1 MGAVG
6 NWDGRLR
13 VKPLLATTEMSIT
26 LISLLFF
33 SQVLASPRPPRPEE
47 LDPNDDAEVFG
58 GPVRTNT
65 DYESDFLPGGFG
77 GFRPRVR
84 VFVLPLGGSEDTG
97 SVFPG
102 QRPHSFGNVFNIL
115 RSLLGNRPSLVSS
128 SEDDT
133 AVTESKRPCL
143 LCSFF
148 KDSFDDVQDHIN
160 TVKDRENEIDIDP
173 KDDGLNINNSTHS
186 RKVLE
191 DGSVV
196 HINKT
201 VIADTDEDGNS
212 FFFHRA
218 VFHNIGNSEASEE
231 NDATEDEENPVE
243 EEVSDLSNE
252 EEEPADY
259 PETGVDDGLLA

>member
-1 MGAVG
+1 MG
-6 NWDGRLR
+6 
-13 VKPLLATTEMSIT
+13 KPLLATTEMSIT

-33 SQVLASPRPPRPEE
+33 SLVFASPRPPRPEE
-47 LDPNDDAEVFG
+47 LGPNDDAEVFG

-173 KDDGLNINNSTHS
+173 KDDGLNIN
-186 RKVLE
+186 
-191 DGSVV
+191 
-196 HINKT
+196 KT

>member
-6 NWDGRLR
+6 NWHGRLTG
-13 VKPLLATTEMSIT
+13 KPLLATTEMSIF

-33 SQVLASPRPPRPEE
+33 SQVFASPRPQRLEE

-65 DYESDFLPGGFG
+65 DYESDFIPGGFG

-84 VFVLPLGGSEDTG
+84 VFVLPLAGSEDTE
-97 SVFPG
+97 SVFP
-102 QRPHSFGNVFNIL
+102 
-115 RSLLGNRPSLVSS
+115 SLVPS

-148 KDSFDDVQDHIN
+148 KDSFDNVQDHIN
-160 TVKDRENEIDIDP
+160 TVKDRENEIDFDP
-173 KDDGLNINNSTHS
+173 KDDGLDINNSTHT

-212 FFFHRA
+212 FFFHQA

-231 NDATEDEENPVE
+231 NDATEDEEKTVE
-243 EEVSDLSNE
+243 DVSDLSNE
-252 EEEPADY
+252 EEEPKDD
-259 PETGVDDGLLA
+259 PETGVDEGLLA

>member
-1 MGAVG
+1 MGQLVI
-6 NWDGRLR
+6 GRIT
-13 VKPLLATTEMSIT
+13 VKPLLATMR
-26 LISLLFF
+26 ISFI
-33 SQVLASPRPPRPEE
+33 SQVFSSPLPQ
-47 LDPNDDAEVFG
+47 DPDDDAEVFG

-65 DYESDFLPGGFG
+65 DYESDFIPGGFG

-84 VFVLPLGGSEDTG
+84 VFVLPLGGSSDTE
-97 SVFPG
+97 SVFPSD
-102 QRPHSFGNVFNIL
+102 RPHSFGNVFNIL
-115 RSLLGNRPSLVSS
+115 RSILGDRPSLVPST
-128 SEDDT
+128 EDDT
-133 AVTESKRPCL
+133 TVTENKKPCL

-148 KDSFDDVQDHIN
+148 KDSFDDVQEHIN
-160 TVKDRENEIDIDP
+160 TVQDRENEIDFDP
-173 KDDGLNINNSTHS
+173 QEDGLDINNSTHT

-218 VFHNIGNSEASEE
+218 VFHNIGNSEAPEE
-231 NDATEDEENPVE
+231 NDANEDEEEIV

-252 EEEPADY
+252 EEEAQDY
-259 PETGVDDGLLA
+259 PETGVDEGLLA

>member
-1 MGAVG
+1 M
-6 NWDGRLR
+6 R
-13 VKPLLATTEMSIT
+13 IF
-26 LISLLFF
+26 LISLLFI
-33 SQVLASPRPPRPEE
+33 SQVFSSPRPQDS
-47 LDPNDDAEVFG
+47 DPNDDAEVFG

-84 VFVLPLGGSEDTG
+84 VVVLPLGGSQDTE
-97 SVFPG
+97 SVFPS
-102 QRPHSFGNVFNIL
+102 QRPSFGNVFNIL
-115 RSLLGNRPSLVSS
+115 RSILGNRPSLVSS

-133 AVTESKRPCL
+133 TVTETKRPCL

-160 TVKDRENEIDIDP
+160 TVKDRENEIDFDP
-173 KDDGLNINNSTHS
+173 QEDGLNINNSTHT

-191 DGSVV
+191 DGTVV

-201 VIADTDEDGNS
+201 VIADTDEAGNS

-218 VFHNIGNSEASEE
+218 VFHNIGNAEAAEE
-231 NDATEDEENPVE
+231 NDANEEE
-243 EEVSDLSNE
+243 KTAEEVSDLSNE
-252 EEEPADY
+252 EEEADDY
-259 PETGVDDGLLA
+259 PET

>member
-1 MGAVG
+1 MGQLVI
-6 NWDGRLR
+6 GRIT
-13 VKPLLATTEMSIT
+13 VKPLLATTEMRIF
-26 LISLLFF
+26 LISLLFI
-33 SQVLASPRPPRPEE
+33 SQVFSKPRPQ
-47 LDPNDDAEVFG
+47 DPNDDAEVFG

-65 DYESDFLPGGFG
+65 DYESDFIPGGFG

-84 VFVLPLGGSEDTG
+84 VVVLPIGDSSDTDLGFS
-97 SVFPG
+97 G

-115 RSLLGNRPSLVSS
+115 RSILGSRPSLVSS

-133 AVTESKRPCL
+133 AVTETKRPCL
-143 LCSFF
+143 LCTFF

-160 TVKDRENEIDIDP
+160 TVKDRENEIDFDP
-173 KDDGLNINNSTHS
+173 KEDGLEINNSTHT

-191 DGSVV
+191 DGTVV

-218 VFHNIGNSEASEE
+218 VFHNIGNSEDSEAT
-231 NDATEDEENPVE
+231 DANEAEEETV
-243 EEVSDLSNE
+243 EEVSDLSTE
-252 EEEPADY
+252 EEEPEDD
-259 PETGVDDGLLA
+259 PETGVDEGLLA

>member
-1 MGAVG
+1 M
-6 NWDGRLR
+6 R
-13 VKPLLATTEMSIT
+13 IF
-26 LISLLFF
+26 LISLLFLSHVF
-33 SQVLASPRPPRPEE
+33 SSPLPQD

-65 DYESDFLPGGFG
+65 DYESDFIPGGFG

-84 VFVLPLGGSEDTG
+84 VVVLPLGGSEDTD
-97 SVFPG
+97 SVFPM

-115 RSLLGNRPSLVSS
+115 RSILGNSRPSLVSS

-133 AVTESKRPCL
+133 AVTETKRPCL

-160 TVKDRENEIDIDP
+160 TVKDRENEIDFDP
-173 KDDGLNINNSTHS
+173 QEDGLDINNSTHT

-191 DGSVV
+191 DGTVV

-218 VFHNIGNSEASEE
+218 VFHNIGNAETSEE
-231 NDATEDEENPVE
+231 NDANEEEDKT
-243 EEVSDLSNE
+243 EEVSDLSTE
-252 EEEPADY
+252 EGEPEND
-259 PETGVDDGLLA
+259 PE